1 VTALL
6 FTKTFPDRTNLFI
19 KYIDGNRLSRSKNVS
34 RRPSRAR
41 KKSASF
47 LPHTEIADL
56 YNFRNC
62 EAFLKPKNKETFL

>member
-1 VTALL
+1 MILL
-6 FTKTFPDRTNLFI
+6 FTKTLPDKTNLFI
-19 KYIDGNRLSRSKNVS
+19 KYIDGKKLSLNKKVSK
-34 RRPSRAR
+34 RPSSAR

-56 YNFRNC
+56 YNLKNC